1 MSDFLK
7 STYLHIDM
15 KYSISILNPKAK
27 KLLED
32 LADLKLIT
40 FQKETDISLK
50 KLVSQSKKRGFKK
63 FLAIEEIQTEVD
75 KVRSERYAKKT
86 SFLNSRV

>member
-15 KYSISILNPKAK
+15 KYSVSILNPKAK

-63 FLAIEEIQTEVD
+63 FPAIEKIQTEVD

>member
-1 MSDFLK
+1 
-7 STYLHIDM
+7 M
-15 KYSISILNPKAK
+15 KYSVSILNPKAK

>member
-1 MSDFLK
+1 
-7 STYLHIDM
+7 M

>member
-7 STYLHIDM
+7 STYLYVDM
-15 KYSISILNPKAK
+15 KYSVSILNPKAK

-50 KLVSQSKKRGFKK
+50 KLVSQSKKGFKK
-63 FLAIEEIQTEVD
+63 FPAIEEIQSEVD

-86 SFLNSRV
+86 TKNRN

>member
-15 KYSISILNPKAK
+15 KYSVSILNPKAK

>member
-1 MSDFLK
+1 MSEFLK
-7 STYLHIDM
+7 STYLYVDM
-15 KYSISILNPKAK
+15 KYSVSILNPKAK

-50 KLVSQSKKRGFKK
+50 KLVSQSKKKGFKN
-63 FLAIEEIQTEVD
+63 LPAIEDIQIEVD

-86 SFLNSRV
+86 TKNRN

>member
-1 MSDFLK
+1 
-7 STYLHIDM
+7 M
-15 KYSISILNPKAK
+15 KYSVSILNPKAK

-40 FQKETDISLK
+40 FQKETDISLE
-50 KLVSQSKKRGFKK
+50 KLVSQTKKKGFKR
-63 FLAIEEIQTEVD
+63 LPEIEEIQGEVD

-86 SFLNSRV
+86 TKNRN

>member
-15 KYSISILNPKAK
+15 KYSVSILNPKAK

-50 KLVSQSKKRGFKK
+50 KLVLQSKKRGFKK
-63 FLAIEEIQTEVD
+63 FPAIEEIQTEVD

>member
-1 MSDFLK
+1 
-7 STYLHIDM
+7 M
-15 KYSISILNPKAK
+15 KYSVSILNPKAK

-75 KVRSERYAKKT
+75 KVSSERYAKKT

>member
-1 MSDFLK
+1 
-7 STYLHIDM
+7 M
-15 KYSISILNPKAK
+15 KYSVSILNPKAK

-50 KLVSQSKKRGFKK
+50 KLVSQSKKKEFKK
-63 FLAIEEIQTEVD
+63 FPAIEEIQSEVD

-86 SFLNSRV
+86 TKNRN